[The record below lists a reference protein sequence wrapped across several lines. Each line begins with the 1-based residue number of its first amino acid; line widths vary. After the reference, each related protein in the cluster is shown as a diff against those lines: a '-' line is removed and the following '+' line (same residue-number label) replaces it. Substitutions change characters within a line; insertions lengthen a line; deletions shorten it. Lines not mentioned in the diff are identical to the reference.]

1 MVQGESKDA
10 SLLVILAEPQPI
22 FSKKKYTHDRAQIDL
37 SELLEPPIKGNQ
49 VCEVMGFTCMLGY
62 FFELIRR
69 DGTIIGGGLLNFEG
83 VFVTIWGNMKISE
96 KKVA

>member
-1 MVQGESKDA
+1 M
-10 SLLVILAEPQPI
+10 
-22 FSKKKYTHDRAQIDL
+22 
-37 SELLEPPIKGNQ
+37 
-49 VCEVMGFTCMLGY
+49 CEVMGFTCMLGY

-96 KKVA
+96 KKVVWSRWNFIILSPETKSLLE

>member
-1 MVQGESKDA
+1 M
-10 SLLVILAEPQPI
+10 
-22 FSKKKYTHDRAQIDL
+22 
-37 SELLEPPIKGNQ
+37 
-49 VCEVMGFTCMLGY
+49 CEVMGFTCMLGY

-96 KKVA
+96 KKVCGLVGIL